1 MSPVPAQNLVNILFS
16 VTPILLGV
24 QLIIF
29 LDPQLNTRDPVTS
42 IYLRTH
48 DLPAYPQ
55 TTFLRTPILQ
65 LTCHLMHF
73 FGSNIVPRGVSG
85 STNPGEI

>member
-1 MSPVPAQNLVNILFS
+1 MSPMPAQSLINILFS
-16 VTPILLGV
+16 ITPILSGV
-24 QLIIF
+24 LLIIF
-29 LDPQLNTRDPVTS
+29 LDPQLNTGDSVTS

-48 DLPAYPQ
+48 DLTAYPQ
-55 TTFLRTPILQ
+55 TTFLLTPSPQ

-85 STNPGEI
+85 STNPGET